1 MKKLLQQRE
10 YLLLGVLAILWIMFS
25 VATDGIFTSTRNISN
40 LFSQTAIV
48 GILSCGMVLIIVAG
62 QIDLSAGSVVALTG
76 GIAAAFNVW
85 QYHLSTFNSVLL
97 SVFIGVWIGFITG
110 MLVAY
115 ANIPA
120 FIVTLGGMLIYRGT
134 IKGITQ
140 GETIGPVSES
150 FQYFGNSYLS
160 PLTGWLL
167 MLVIIVA
174 LIFSF
179 RLKMKNNTEHKPLY
193 IKKGLLILLTV
204 AFVTL
209 LNNYHGIPVSVFIL
223 LVIAALMI
231 FVTNSTTFG
240 RYVYAVGGNK
250 EAAFYAGINS
260 KRILLFVFMVMG
272 FLSAIAGILYT
283 ARLGNATPSAGRN
296 LELDAI
302 AACVIGGTSLTGGKG
317 TITGALAGALIMSSL
332 DNGMSLMNI
341 SDFAQDII
349 KGIILISA
357 VGIDFYSAK
366 RNN

>member
-1 MKKLLQQRE
+1 MKKFLQHRE
-10 YLLLGVLAILWIMFS
+10 YLLLAVIAIVWILFS
-25 VATDGIFTSTRNISN
+25 VATDGIFSSTRNISN

-48 GILSCGMVLIIVAG
+48 GILACGMVLVIVAG

-85 QYHLSTFNSVLL
+85 QYHLAAFNSILISITAGIL
-97 SVFIGVWIGFITG
+97 IGCITG
-110 MLVAY
+110 VLIAY

-120 FIVTLGGMLIYRGT
+120 FIVTLGGMLIYRGA

-140 GETIGPVSES
+140 GETIGPISES
-150 FQYFGNSYLS
+150 FQFIGSEYLS
-160 PLTGWLL
+160 NLMGWLL
-167 MLVIIVA
+167 LLVIVA
-174 LIFSF
+174 AFIISY
-179 RLKMKNNTEHKPLY
+179 RLKSKSNPEKKPAKTNTV
-193 IKKGLLILLTV
+193 LLILLAV
-204 AFVTL
+204 VFVVI
-209 LNNYHGIPVSVFIL
+209 LNSYHGIPVPVFVL

-240 RYVYAVGGNK
+240 RYIYAVGGNK
-250 EAAFYAGINS
+250 EAAFYAGIDS
-260 KRILLFVFMVMG
+260 KKILLLVFMTMG

-317 TITGALAGALIMSSL
+317 TITGALAGALIMTSL

-349 KGIILISA
+349 KGIILITA

-366 RNN
+366 RN

>member
-1 MKKLLQQRE
+1 MKKLLQHRE
-10 YLLLGVLAILWIMFS
+10 YLLLAVIAVLWLLLWS
-25 VATDGIFTSTRNISN
+25 ATDGIFLSTRNISN

-48 GILSCGMVLIIVAG
+48 GILACGMVLVIVAG

-85 QYHLSTFNSVLL
+85 QYQLSATNSILVSILTGIL
-97 SVFIGVWIGFITG
+97 IGAITG
-110 MLVAY
+110 ILVAY

-120 FIVTLGGMLIYRGT
+120 FIVTLGGMLIYRGV

-140 GETIGPVSES
+140 GETIGPISET
-150 FQYFGNSYLS
+150 FQYIGSDFINEIV
-160 PLTGWLL
+160 GWMLL
-167 MLVIIVA
+167 LVFAVFLFI
-174 LIFSF
+174 SF
-179 RLKMKNNTEHKPLY
+179 RVNKKNNPESKTSVAKPVFV
-193 IKKGLLILLTV
+193 LLLSV
-204 AFVTL
+204 AFVAV
-209 LNNYHGIPVSVFIL
+209 LNSYNGIPIPVFIL

-231 FVTNSTTFG
+231 FITNKTTFG

-260 KRILLFVFMVMG
+260 RRVMLYVFMLMG
-272 FLSAIAGILYT
+272 VLSAIAGIIYT

-302 AACVIGGTSLTGGKG
+302 AACVIGGTSLSGGKG

-349 KGIILISA
+349 KGLILITA
-357 VGIDFYSAK
+357 VGMDFYSTK
-366 RNN
+366 KN